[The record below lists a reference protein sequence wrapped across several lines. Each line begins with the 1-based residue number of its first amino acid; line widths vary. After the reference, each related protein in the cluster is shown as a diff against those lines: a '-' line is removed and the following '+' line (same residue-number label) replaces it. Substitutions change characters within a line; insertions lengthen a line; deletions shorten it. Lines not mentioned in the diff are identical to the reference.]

1 MKKREEK
8 KSLTPRKMRSDIAK
22 LNNRDKRGDGEG
34 KRRIG
39 FDFSYLLS
47 ALLTVGVALASVGLV
62 LYFGYHLVDAFTSD
76 VTTTPAYDITESEY
90 RYGMGYIFRS
100 EENITTDIPGTPDYK
115 MNDGERVGVN
125 ELLCDIYSSIT
136 DEIRLEIEIID
147 REIEILEAVID
158 TGVIETGIPEAL
170 RNANKA
176 YSDIMLHIS
185 RGEYAEADM
194 LTDSFRIALNR
205 IKYLEGDMDDL
216 AMKISS
222 LLAERSGLIAEY
234 GKKTGSINADTVG
247 YFFHDSDGYEDIFE
261 PSLLGDITVGGFAEL
276 ITREPADSSSCVG
289 KMIDDPKWYVC
300 VPLSSSD
307 AKGFTEGRK
316 YTLVFNDNGG
326 RELTMTLE
334 RLVLD
339 FEDYDGDGDRAEAL
353 LIFSTKEMP
362 KDFKYLRAQNV
373 SIELCSH
380 KGYRIPITAVRYY
393 DGMTG
398 VYTLSGG
405 YVLFRRIEILYEGS
419 GYCIAADYADAEPG
433 KPLTYTV
440 LGFSDHGAV
449 NDYASLHAL
458 AEERGW
464 ERKEYDNGGIPVV
477 KGQTLRY
484 FYHLDDL
491 EQIILTGKDLY
502 HGKALN

>member
-1 MKKREEK
+1 M
-8 KSLTPRKMRSDIAK
+8 PGNMRSDIAK
-22 LNNRDKRGDGEG
+22 LNKRGAEG
-34 KRRIG
+34 KKRMG
-39 FDFSYLLS
+39 FDLSYMLS

-62 LYFGYHLVDAFTSD
+62 LYFGYHLVDSFTSD
-76 VTTTPAYDITESEY
+76 VTTTPAYDIIENEY
-90 RYGMGYIFRS
+90 RYGTGYIFRS
-100 EENITTDIPGTPDYK
+100 EENIKTGISGTPDYK
-115 MNDGERVGVN
+115 TDDGDRVGVN

-136 DEIRLEIEIID
+136 DEVRLEIEAID
-147 REIEILEAVID
+147 REIEILEAVVD

-170 RNANKA
+170 RKANSA
-176 YSDIMLHIS
+176 YAEIMAHIS

-194 LTDSFRIALNR
+194 LTDAFRIALNR
-205 IKYLEGDMDDL
+205 IKYLEGDRDDIV
-216 AMKISS
+216 AKISS
-222 LLAERSGLIAEY
+222 LLAKRSGLIAAY
-234 GKKTGSINADTVG
+234 GKKTGSVNADTVG
-247 YFFHDSDGYEDIFE
+247 YFFHSTDGYEDIFE
-261 PSLLGDITVGGFAEL
+261 PSLLGNITVGSFAEL
-276 ITREPADSSSCVG
+276 IKREPADTSGCVG

-300 VPLSSSD
+300 IPLSSAD
-307 AKGFTEGRK
+307 AKGFAEEED

-339 FEDYDGDGDRAEAL
+339 LDDHDGDGDRAEAL
-353 LIFSTKEMP
+353 LIFSTVEMP

-373 SIELCSH
+373 SIRLCSH

-449 NDYASLHAL
+449 NDYASLHNL
-458 AEERGW
+458 AEECGW
-464 ERKEYDNGGIPVV
+464 ERKVYDNGGIPVV